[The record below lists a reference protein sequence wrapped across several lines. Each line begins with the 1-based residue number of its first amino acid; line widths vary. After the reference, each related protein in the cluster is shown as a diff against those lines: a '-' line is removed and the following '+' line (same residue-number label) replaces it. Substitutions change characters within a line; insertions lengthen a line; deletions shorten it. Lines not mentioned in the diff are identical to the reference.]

1 MPVYQYDKVTHA
13 PSGRTAV
20 AMRHE
25 ETSKFGDRPRVVWV
39 AWDDAAS
46 YPRFVRTEE
55 LTVTGKGSKE
65 DLVVYAPDKPDH
77 GKQIRDLP
85 TKPVR

>member
-1 MPVYQYDKVTHA
+1 MPVYQYDKVTHT

-25 ETSKFGDRPRVVWV
+25 ETGNRFFRETVVWL

-46 YPRFVRTEE
+46 YPRNVPTSQ
-55 LTVTGKGSKE
+55 LTVTGHGTKE
-65 DLVVYAPDKPDH
+65 DLVVYAPGKPDH
-77 GKQIRDLP
+77 GKLIRDLP
-85 TKPVR
+85 AS